1 MYTPEAL
8 LDIHDRAQRSLKKLL
23 DTCRV
28 LSPEELSRELPG
40 FGYKTVREQLEHII
54 GSGDYWMLVFEGEYK
69 DDAKADAAAEGA
81 ADAEGASAQDGA
93 EPAAAAAAEPQE
105 TASAPRYADIDALE
119 AYRSEIDAL
128 SRDLIAAQSTE
139 QLSTARDFYCWPGKW
154 RSMVPARIV
163 MRIATHVYH
172 HQGQVLAMCR
182 AMGHTFEE
190 GFDFPLD

>member
-23 DTCRV
+23 DACRV
-28 LSPEELSRELPG
+28 LSPEELGRELPG
-40 FGYKTVREQLEHII
+40 FGYSSVREQLEHII
-54 GSGDYWMLVFEGEYK
+54 GAADYWMLVFEGDYK
-69 DDAKADAAAEGA
+69 GDAGEQTQAE
-81 ADAEGASAQDGA
+81 AEEQNQAEAVKEGEPEAQ
-93 EPAAAAAAEPQE
+93 PAAAP
-105 TASAPRYADIDALE
+105 APRYQDIDALE

-128 SRDLIAAQSTE
+128 SRDLIKAQDA
-139 QLSTARDFYCWPGKW
+139 QWLSTAREFYCWPGKL
-154 RSMVPARIV
+154 RSLLPAHIV
-163 MRIATHVYH
+163 LRIATHIYH